1 METKVEIAI
10 RFEKKIQPLGELWL
24 RSSSGQESASFQY
37 SESWLDNQ
45 RAFALEP
52 SLPLAP
58 GWFHAGKDRKIFG
71 FLADCLPDRWGRAIF
86 LRMEKRRAEEA
97 KETPKTLLE
106 ADFLLSANELI
117 RQGAVIFSSDAKG
130 GLPPIHFLGRLL
142 SASTRLQKN
151 MEEDEDIKMLLA
163 PGASL
168 GGARPKAA
176 VLDNQGRLWTAKFPG
191 VKDGW
196 DVPLWEFLA
205 LQMARDSGLR
215 VPDFTLQSLEGKN
228 VFFTERFDRFGAER
242 IPFASAM
249 TLLDYRDG
257 DQGSYEEIAEIIRR
271 DGSNPSGDAREIW
284 HRLIFNAMISNVDDH
299 LRNHA
304 FLREPEGWRLSPVF
318 DLEVSPAPVKPQYQH
333 TAIAC
338 GGRSTHLDDVFREA
352 LAVSEDFGLALNEAR
367 EKMQNMLKVG
377 RNWLAYA
384 REAKADK
391 SDLAVMESAF
401 RTKMPAEIN
410 KIHPARNAKKTS
422 GRPSSY
428 NKAKAP
434 SALKKFFEFD

>member
-10 RFEKKIQPLGELWL
+10 QFEKKIQPLGELWL

-37 SESWLDNQ
+37 SDSWLYNK
-45 RAFALEP
+45 RAFNLEP
-52 SLPLAP
+52 SLPLTP
-58 GWFHAGKDRKIFG
+58 GWFYAGKDRKIFA

-86 LRMEKRRAEEA
+86 LRMEKRRAQEA

-117 RQGAVIFSSDAKG
+117 RQGALLFSSDTKG
-130 GLPPIHFLGRLL
+130 GLPPLHFLGRLL
-142 SASTRLQKN
+142 AASTRLQKN
-151 MEEDEDIKMLLA
+151 MEEDEDLKMLLA

-176 VLDNQGRLWTAKFPG
+176 VLDAQGKLWTAKFPG
-191 VKDGW
+191 AKDDW

-205 LQMARDSGLR
+205 LQMARDSGIR
-215 VPDFTLQSLEGKN
+215 VPECALQAIDGKN
-228 VFFTERFDRFGAER
+228 VLFTERFDRFGAER
-242 IPFASAM
+242 VPFASAM

-257 DQGSYEEIAEIIRR
+257 DHGSYEEIAEIIRQ
-271 DGSNPSGDAREIW
+271 DGSHPAEDAKEIW
-284 HRLIFNAMISNVDDH
+284 QRLIFNAMISNVDDH

-304 FLREPEGWRLSPVF
+304 FLRGPDGWRLSPVF
-318 DLEVSPAPVKPQYQH
+318 DLETSPVKPQYQH
-333 TAIAC
+333 TAIVC
-338 GGRSTHLDDVFREA
+338 GGKNIHLDDVFREA
-352 LAVSEDFGLALNEAR
+352 LAVSEYFGLTLSESR

-377 RNWLAYA
+377 SKWLFYA

-401 RTKMPAEIN
+401 RTRMPAEIK
-410 KIHPARNAKKTS
+410 KIHPGRITKKPS
-422 GRPSSY
+422 GRPSPSK
-428 NKAKAP
+428 KAKAP
-434 SALKKFFEFD
+434 